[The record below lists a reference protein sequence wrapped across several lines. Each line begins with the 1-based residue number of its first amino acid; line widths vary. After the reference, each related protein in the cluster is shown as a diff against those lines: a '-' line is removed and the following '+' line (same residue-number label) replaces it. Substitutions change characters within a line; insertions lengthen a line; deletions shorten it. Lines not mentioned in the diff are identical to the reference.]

1 MTSIEEA
8 GLIGAVDR
16 IESGHHVSLILGW
29 CIASR
34 SRTPPEQVVVRVG
47 GMELGRTG
55 HFSTRPD
62 LASVGLEG
70 VACGFVV
77 CVPAALDART
87 VARIE
92 LSDGHD
98 RPVELLPRAVDIQP
112 LTPRGRIER
121 AGQNGI
127 SGWIFDPETPE
138 PAARLT
144 FAGLEVTIPADL
156 PRPDLAASGIRPDL
170 QLGFRL
176 TAEDLAPAFVE
187 LGGVPE
193 KVPVQLFAGDLELD
207 TAVFGSG
214 RPIGAVDFA
223 DAHSLS
229 GWAVREGLP
238 EDMATV
244 DIAIDGIPFAQLP
257 ADRERMDLRLAGLST
272 SGGGFALNWGRPPVR
287 ADRFTVSIRD
297 AETGTDLRGSPVE
310 IAAPALADPD
320 LRNPGLDRA
329 LATIIVPVFNAPA
342 ALERCLTA
350 LLRHTTARA
359 RMAVLDDASTDPAV
373 LTVLQRLEG
382 LGNVIVRRNRKNEGF
397 ARTVDAGIRSVE
409 GDVVILNA
417 DTEVGPRWLENL
429 LTASWQG
436 PRIGTVTALSNRAGA
451 FSAPDINGANPL
463 PPHLSAAEVSRL
475 VNQSALGLYPAVGTG
490 NGFCMFIRRACYDAV
505 GGFDL
510 KAFAKGYGEE
520 NDFCVRAMHL
530 GWQHVIDDRTYVLHE
545 REASFGARAAALKK
559 EARETLKR
567 HSEYDVIVDSFSRR
581 TDLNTVRYQ
590 VRRAFQE
597 APAKV
602 RPRLLFVIST
612 LSGGTPQTNRDLM
625 ESLRDRYEPYLL
637 YCNGHVLELWSADA
651 DEQRLLERKVL
662 DRRIDPVLHTSDA
675 YDTAVRGWMVKYAIE
690 LVHIRHLAYHSLGLP
705 SVCASLAL
713 PTVYS
718 FHDYYTLCPSV
729 KLIDEA
735 GQFCAGR
742 CTHTPGPCRSELW
755 DQSEMPDIKNAYV
768 ERWRARFQAAI
779 ASCDALVTTAPS
791 VAELIGGIMPSVAGR
806 LKVIPHG
813 RTFARF
819 GRAAPVTPGGPFRIL
834 VAGDLSRAK
843 GSALVSE
850 LARLL
855 QPEGVEVH
863 HLGGYDDGLDTR
875 AVITHGPY
883 AREDFVARA
892 EAIGAHMG
900 LLAPLWAETYCHV
913 LTELWAAGLPVLG
926 RDLGAVGERI
936 NAHGAGWLFDAAD
949 ARLMADAVRYIR
961 DTPEEMADR
970 RAEVLRWQDT
980 EGTER
985 TAQAMADD
993 YASLYEAILA
1003 SRRVL
1008 ERRRPLKP
1016 PVASQRG
1023 VQGGPQARPPAN
1035 GPGNGN
1041 GPGIGNGPGNGPVR
1055 PQPGAPTSPG
1065 FGEPVLRPMSPPGR
1079 PPQPPHAPP
1088 TQPPQPTRA
1097 FR

>member
-1 MTSIEEA
+1 MTIKEEA

-16 IESGHHVSLILGW
+16 IESGRNISLVMGW

-34 SRTPPEQVVVRVG
+34 SRTPPDEVVVRVG
-47 GMELGRTG
+47 GTELGRTG
-55 HFSTRPD
+55 HFIPRPD
-62 LASVGLEG
+62 LTAVGLEG

-77 CVPAALDART
+77 SVPGALDAHI
-87 VARIE
+87 VARIA
-92 LSDGHD
+92 LSDGQGQ
-98 RPVELLPRAVDIQP
+98 PVNLLPRALDIHP

-121 AGQNGI
+121 AGPAGI
-127 SGWIFDPETPE
+127 SGWLFDPDGPE
-138 PAARLT
+138 PLARLS
-144 FAGLEVTIPADL
+144 FAGLDVMIPADL
-156 PRPDLAASGIRPDL
+156 PRPDLAASGMRPDL
-170 QLGFRL
+170 QRGFEL
-176 TAEDLAPAFVE
+176 TADDLAPAFAE
-187 LGGVPE
+187 LGGVPG
-193 KVPVQLFAGDLELD
+193 KVPVILSAGEVELD
-207 TAVFGSG
+207 TALFGSG
-214 RPIGAVDFA
+214 RPLGAIDAA
-223 DAHSLS
+223 DAHGLT
-229 GWAVREGLP
+229 GWAVREGEP
-238 EDMATV
+238 DETASV
-244 DIAIDGIPFAQLP
+244 EIAIDGIPFAHLT
-257 ADRERMDLRLAGLST
+257 ADRERMDLRLAGLS
-272 SGGGFALNWGRPPVR
+272 SAGGGFALNWGRPPVR
-287 ADRFTVSIRD
+287 GGRFTVSVRD
-297 AETGTDLRGSPVE
+297 AEASTELRGSP
-310 IAAPALADPD
+310 IAIEAPALPDPE

-342 ALERCLTA
+342 ALDRCLTA
-350 LLRHTTARA
+350 LLRHTTGRA
-359 RMAVLDDASTDPAV
+359 RLAVLDDASTDPAV

-382 LGNVIVRRNRKNEGF
+382 LGNVIVRRNRNNEGF
-397 ARTVDAGIRSVE
+397 ARTVDAGIKAVQ

-429 LTASWQG
+429 LTASWQA

-451 FSAPDINGANPL
+451 FSAPDINGTNTL
-463 PPHLSAAEVSRL
+463 PSHLSAADVSRL

-545 REASFGARAAALKK
+545 REASFGARAAALKE

-567 HSEYDVIVDSFSRR
+567 HSEYDVIVESFTRR

-602 RPRLLFVIST
+602 RPRMLFVIST

-625 ESLRDRYEPYLL
+625 ENLRDRYEPYLL
-637 YCNGHVLELWSADA
+637 YCNGHVLELWSADG
-651 DEQRLLERKVL
+651 DEPRLMERKVL

-675 YDTAVRGWMVKYAIE
+675 YDIAVRSWLAKYAIE

-705 SVCASLAL
+705 GVCASLAL
-713 PTVYS
+713 PTIYS

-779 ASCDALVTTAPS
+779 ATCDALVTTAPS
-791 VAELIGGIMPSVAGR
+791 VAKLIGSIMPAVAGR

-813 RTFARF
+813 RTFTRF
-819 GRAAPVTPGGPFRIL
+819 GTGAQVQPDGPFRIL

-855 QPEGVEVH
+855 QSEGVEVH

-875 AVITHGPY
+875 AVIVHGPY

-936 NAHGAGWLFDAAD
+936 ATHGAGWLFDAAD
-949 ARLMADAVRYIR
+949 ASLLADAVRYIR
-961 DTPEEMADR
+961 DTPQEMEQR
-970 RAEVLRWQDT
+970 RAEVHHWQET

-1003 SRRVL
+1003 GRRVL
-1008 ERRRPLKP
+1008 QRRAPAQKP
-1016 PVASQRG
+1016 QSAPPA
-1023 VQGGPQARPPAN
+1023 ARPPRQPQA
-1035 GPGNGN
+1035 GPA
-1041 GPGIGNGPGNGPVR
+1041 
-1055 PQPGAPTSPG
+1055 QPAQAP
-1065 FGEPVLRPMSPPGR
+1065 R
-1079 PPQPPHAPP
+1079 P
-1088 TQPPQPTRA
+1088 TQTPPSPQPTRA

>member
-1 MTSIEEA
+1 MTIKEEA

-16 IESGHHVSLILGW
+16 IESGRNVSLVMGW

-34 SRTPPEQVVVRVG
+34 SRTPPAEVVVRVG
-47 GMELGRTG
+47 DTEIGRTA
-55 HFSTRPD
+55 HFSPRAD
-62 LASVGLEG
+62 LTAVGLEG

-77 CVPAALDART
+77 TVSAALDTRT
-87 VARIE
+87 VARMA
-92 LSDGHD
+92 LSDGHG
-98 RPVELLPRAVDIQP
+98 RPVELLPRTLEIHP
-112 LTPRGRIER
+112 LAARGRIDR
-121 AGQNGI
+121 AGPQGI
-127 SGWIFDPETPE
+127 SGWLFDPDAPE
-138 PAARLT
+138 PLARLS
-144 FAGLEVTIPADL
+144 FAGLEVVIPADL
-156 PRPDLAASGIRPDL
+156 PRPDLAASGMRPDL
-170 QLGFRL
+170 QLGFEL
-176 TAEDLAPAFVE
+176 TSEDLAPAFEE
-187 LGGVPE
+187 LGGIPG
-193 KVPVQLFAGDLELD
+193 KVPVILSAGDMELD
-207 TAVFGSG
+207 TALFGSG
-214 RPIGAVDFA
+214 RPLGAIDKA
-223 DAHSLS
+223 DAHGLT

-238 EDMATV
+238 GENAAV
-244 DIAIDGIPFAQLP
+244 AISIDGIPFAHLP
-257 ADRERMDLRLAGLST
+257 ADRERMDLRLAGLSDT
-272 SGGGFALNWGRPPVR
+272 GGGFALHWGRPPVR
-287 ADRFTVSIRD
+287 GGRFTVSVRD
-297 AETGTDLRGSPVE
+297 GEAGTELRGSPVD
-310 IAAPALADPD
+310 IQAPALPDPE
-320 LRNPGLDRA
+320 LRNPGLDRH

-342 ALERCLTA
+342 ALDRCLTA

-359 RMAVLDDASTDPAV
+359 RLAVLDDASTDPAV

-382 LGNVIVRRNRKNEGF
+382 LGNVIVRRNRQNEGF
-397 ARTVDAGIRSVE
+397 ARTVDAGIKAVQ

-451 FSAPDINGANPL
+451 FSAPDINGTNTL
-463 PPHLSAAEVSRL
+463 PAHLSAADVSRL
-475 VNQSALGLYPAVGTG
+475 VNQWALGLYPAVGTG

-545 REASFGARAAALKK
+545 REASFGARAAALKQ

-567 HSEYDVIVDSFSRR
+567 HSEYDVIADSFTRR

-602 RPRLLFVIST
+602 RPRMLFVIST

-625 ESLRDRYEPYLL
+625 ENLRDRYEPYLL
-637 YCNGHVLELWSADA
+637 YCNGHVLELWSADG
-651 DEQRLLERKVL
+651 DEQRLLESKVL

-675 YDTAVRGWMVKYAIE
+675 YDNAVRGWLVKYAIE

-705 SVCASLAL
+705 GVCASLAL

-729 KLIDEA
+729 KLIDET
-735 GQFCAGR
+735 GQFCGGR

-779 ASCDALVTTAPS
+779 ATCDALVTTAPS
-791 VAELIGGIMPSVAGR
+791 VAALIGGIMPAVAGR

-819 GRAAPVTPGGPFRIL
+819 GTAASVQPDGPFRIL

-875 AVITHGPY
+875 AVIAHGPY
-883 AREDFVARA
+883 DREDFVARA

-936 NAHGAGWLFDAAD
+936 GAHGAGWLFDAAD
-949 ARLMADAVRYIR
+949 AGLLAEAVRYIR
-961 DTPEEMADR
+961 DMPEEMSQR
-970 RAEVLRWQDT
+970 RAEVLQWQQT
-980 EGTER
+980 EGTDR

-993 YASLYEAILA
+993 YAGLYEGILA

-1008 ERRRPLKP
+1008 QRRAPLRPAVP
-1016 PVASQRG
+1016 PGA
-1023 VQGGPQARPPAN
+1023 PQTP
-1035 GPGNGN
+1035 
-1041 GPGIGNGPGNGPVR
+1041 R
-1055 PQPGAPTSPG
+1055 PQPPGASRGPG
-1065 FGEPVLRPMSPPGR
+1065 QGPVQRQGPQGPGQGPRPQPPR
-1079 PPQPPHAPP
+1079 PPQPQLRPEPAPAE
-1088 TQPPQPTRA
+1088 PPPPPRPARA

>member
-1 MTSIEEA
+1 MTTKEEA

-16 IESGHHVSLILGW
+16 IESGRNVSLVMGW

-34 SRTPPEQVVVRVG
+34 HRTPPGEVVLRVG

-55 HFSTRPD
+55 HFTLRPD
-62 LASVGLEG
+62 LTVVGLEN

-77 CVPAALDART
+77 SIPAALDART
-87 VARIE
+87 VARIDV
-92 LSDGHD
+92 SDGEG
-98 RPVELLPRAVDIQP
+98 RPVELLPRALDIHP
-112 LTPRGRIER
+112 LAPRGRIER
-121 AGQNGI
+121 AGPEGI
-127 SGWIFDPETPE
+127 TGWIFDPDAPE
-138 PAARLT
+138 PLATLT
-144 FAGLEVTIPADL
+144 FAGLNATIPADR
-156 PRPDLAASGIRPDL
+156 PRPDLAAAGMGLDL
-170 QLGFRL
+170 QLGFEL
-176 TAEDLAPAFVE
+176 TAEDLAPAFAE
-187 LGGVPE
+187 LGGVPS
-193 KVPVQLFAGDLELD
+193 KVPVVLFAGDVELD
-207 TAVFGSG
+207 TALFGSG
-214 RPIGAVDFA
+214 RPLGSIDSA
-223 DAHSLS
+223 DAHGLS

-238 EDMATV
+238 SETASV
-244 DIAIDGIPFAQLP
+244 DISIDGIPFAHLP
-257 ADRERMDLRLAGLST
+257 ADRERMDLRLAGLSDT
-272 SGGGFALNWGRPPVR
+272 GGGFALHWGRPPVR
-287 ADRFTVSIRD
+287 GGRFTVSVRD
-297 AETGTDLRGSPVE
+297 AEAGTELRGSPVE
-310 IAAPALADPD
+310 IEAPALPDPE
-320 LRNPGLDRA
+320 LRNPGLDRH

-359 RMAVLDDASTDPAV
+359 RLAVLDDASTDPAV
-373 LTVLQRLEG
+373 LSVLQRLEG
-382 LGNVIVRRNRKNEGF
+382 LANVIVRRNRQNEGF
-397 ARTVDAGIRSVE
+397 ARTVDAGIKAVQ

-429 LTASWQG
+429 LTASWQA

-451 FSAPDINGANPL
+451 FSAPDINGTNAL
-463 PPHLSAAEVSRL
+463 PDHLSAADVSRL

-545 REASFGARAAALKK
+545 REASFGARAAALKQ

-567 HSEYDVIVDSFSRR
+567 HSEFDVIVESFTRR

-590 VRRAFQE
+590 VRRAFSA

-602 RPRLLFVIST
+602 RPRMLFVIST

-625 ESLRDRYEPYLL
+625 ETLRDRYEPYLL
-637 YCNGHVLELWSADA
+637 YCNGHVLELWSADG

-675 YDTAVRGWMVKYAIE
+675 YDIAVRGWLAKYAIE

-705 SVCASLAL
+705 AVCASLAL

-742 CTHTPGPCRSELW
+742 CTHTPGPCASELW

-779 ASCDALVTTAPS
+779 ATCDALVTTAPS
-791 VAELIGGIMPSVAGR
+791 VAELIGRIMPAVAGR

-813 RTFARF
+813 RTFSRF
-819 GRAAPVTPGGPFRIL
+819 GRATPYVPGTPFRIL

-850 LARLL
+850 LAHLL
-855 QPEGVEVH
+855 RDEGVEIH
-863 HLGGYDDGLDTR
+863 QLGGYDDGLDTSVVT
-875 AVITHGPY
+875 AHGPY
-883 AREDFVARA
+883 AREEFVTRA
-892 EAIGAHMG
+892 EAIGAHMA
-900 LLAPLWAETYCHV
+900 LVAPLWAETYCHV
-913 LTELWAAGLPVLG
+913 LTESWAAGLPVLG

-936 NAHGAGWLFDAAD
+936 AEHGAGWLFDAAD
-949 ARLMADAVRYIR
+949 ASLLADAVRFIR
-961 DTPEEMADR
+961 DTPEEMEQR
-970 RAEVLRWQDT
+970 RAEVHRWQET
-980 EGTER
+980 EGTDR

-993 YASLYEAILA
+993 YAGLYEAILA
-1003 SRRVL
+1003 
-1008 ERRRPLKP
+1008 RRRGLL
-1016 PVASQRG
+1016 QR
-1023 VQGGPQARPPAN
+1023 R
-1035 GPGNGN
+1035 
-1041 GPGIGNGPGNGPVR
+1041 
-1055 PQPGAPTSPG
+1055 APTQKGQGAAPA
-1065 FGEPVLRPMSPPGR
+1065 PGR
-1079 PPQPPHAPP
+1079 PPAGPGQPPRSP
-1088 TQPPQPTRA
+1088 QPPQTAQPPRPPQPQPPRPNPAPPPQPVRA